1 MQTKQ
6 TKKLFEEWYADY
18 LKEEINP
25 LEKIYLNKL
34 SIKEGKAYVKQEREK
49 LNKAFL
55 AGLSEDTNLSQEKA
69 LPKII
74 PIETLT
80 DKEIVARIKNPKQE
94 VKTTMGQLFKIQDDA
109 RQDERAIMTNDVI
122 AYTSDDVKKSV
133 MSALPSM
140 FLSAVNKREE
150 QIKQAERSRIKK
162 IIENIDR
169 EMYIESKEERY
180 LASIIR
186 ATILSKIDEVEA

>member
-55 AGLSEDTNLSQEKA
+55 AGQSQTA
-69 LPKII
+69 
-74 PIETLT
+74 
-80 DKEIVARIKNPKQE
+80 KEIFKELDKWSQDYYALDMNEFINSYGGRANPKGY
-94 VKTTMGQLFKIQDDA
+94 KG
-109 RQDERAIMTNDVI
+109 
-122 AYTSDDVKKSV
+122 
-133 MSALPSM
+133 
-140 FLSAVNKREE
+140 
-150 QIKQAERSRIKK
+150 
-162 IIENIDR
+162 
-169 EMYIESKEERY
+169 Y
-180 LASIIR
+180 LALK
-186 ATILSKIDEVEA
+186 AKHLKVD